1 MNSHTVKQAFEKAI
15 ELQKSGSTTQAI
27 TIYKDILD
35 DDKANFEAN
44 FELGNCYKNCKDYN
58 KALFYLKEA
67 SKANTKCYTCH
78 FNMAQ
83 IYDKLCKY
91 EFSLFHLEKVMKV
104 CPEFYEALFSIAQC
118 YRKMKNEGKMYEY
131 LKRTLAKLPEHPGA
145 NHLLASLNEETKS
158 DYSSLYA
165 RDLFD
170 RYAGHFEEHLVSSLK
185 YQVPFIIKEKLL
197 SLNSAKDSKI
207 LDLGCGTGL
216 LGKTVVDSFPNLV
229 GVDISSNMID
239 ETRKKDIYSELH
251 TNDIQEFL
259 LKSVQEYDLIIA
271 ADVFIYIGALK
282 TIFSRIKKSINSNSY
297 FIFTIELLNEFDKES
312 FHLAKSGRFSHT
324 IEYIESLCKDYG
336 FEIIDK
342 EKIILRQENK
352 IGQKGVIFIL
362 KKDKS

>member
-1 MNSHTVKQAFEKAI
+1 MNSHAVKEAFEKAMQ
-15 ELQKSGSTTQAI
+15 LQKSGSTTQAI
-27 TIYKDILD
+27 TIYEDILFE
-35 DDKANFEAN
+35 DKTNFEAN
-44 FELGNCYKNCKDYN
+44 FEIGNCHKTNKNYN

-67 SKANTKCYTCH
+67 SKANTECYTCH

-145 NHLLASLNEETKS
+145 NHLLASLNEETS
-158 DYSSLYA
+158 SEYSSLYA

-185 YQVPFIIKEKLL
+185 YQVPFIIKEKLF
-197 SLNSAKDSKI
+197 SLNSSKDSKI

-216 LGKTVVDSFPNLV
+216 LGKTIVESFPNLV

-251 TNDIQEFL
+251 TNDIHKFL
-259 LKSVQEYDLIIA
+259 LESVKEYDLIIA

-282 TIFSRIKKSINSNSY
+282 TIFSSIKKTINSDSH
-297 FIFTIELLNEFDKES
+297 FIFTIELLDELEKES
-312 FHLAKSGRFSHT
+312 FQLGKSGRFSHT
-324 IEYIESLCKDYG
+324 IKYIESLCKDFG
-336 FEIIDK
+336 FELIDK
-342 EKIILRQENK
+342 EEIILREENK
-352 IGQKGVIFIL
+352 IGQKGAIFIL
-362 KKDKS
+362 KTCDI